1 VCINRL
7 QFTVHNSQLKKLDK
21 LLITSFVGPF
31 IVTFFIA
38 LFVFVMQTLWLY
50 IDEIAGKGVG
60 FFLLTELVAYLSVSM
75 IPLSL
80 PVAVLISSVMVLGNL
95 AERYELSSIKSAGV
109 SLWRT
114 MRPLMVFT
122 GGVAVLSFFC
132 SNYFIPVS
140 NLKFK
145 SRLYDI
151 RQQKPALSLEESLF
165 NTDFQGFSIRIGD
178 KLPDNSTIRDVTLY
192 DNGEAAQGRLSMVAA
207 DSGRMYGST
216 DNKYFVMQLF
226 EGQQISEPRPI
237 TKAGKRNYPMMRS
250 TFQSWTKVFDLDQ
263 FEMDRTD
270 ENLFKSHH
278 TMLSNRQLLVAIDS
292 IDREIV
298 ERSSRMAESNNRHFY
313 FLNKISLQRTKEK
326 QEREAEE
333 KRAKVDSMIRANPDT
348 NKLKE
353 ALKKIGATAKDNEYL
368 AKTKVQEPAPP
379 AKLAPTAQDSAN
391 IAKLKALTKP
401 SDTPPITAK
410 DSVGQAKPQPQK
422 QPAAAPKPKPPKQPV
437 INKKLPPTT
446 KQDSSGKQPDPLKKP
461 EDVGYKQRL
470 DKPLKQY
477 NSILETFEINKQ
489 KELLEKAR
497 NPISIIQDQAET
509 TLRSMQKTKESR
521 VKHVF
526 EFHSKFSLA
535 MACLIF
541 LFVGAPMGAIVRKGG
556 FGWPLLISIVFFM
569 LFIVISIFSKN
580 IAERFVI
587 HAITAAWMNCLVV
600 FPMGLALTYW
610 AMRDMG
616 WSQIVEQLSLRR
628 LWRRK

>member
-1 VCINRL
+1 M
-7 QFTVHNSQLKKLDK
+7 KKLDK
-21 LLITSFVGPF
+21 LLITSFVPPF

-95 AERYELSSIKSAGV
+95 AERYELSSMKSAGV

-114 MRPLMVFT
+114 MRPLMVVT
-122 GGVAVLSFFC
+122 ACVAVLSFFC

-165 NTDFQGFSIRIGD
+165 NQDFQGFSIRIGD
-178 KLPDNSTIRDVTLY
+178 KLPDNSTIRDVILY
-192 DNGEAAQGRLSMVAA
+192 DNGEASQGRLSMVAA
-207 DSGRMYGST
+207 DSGQMYGSE

-226 EGQQISEPRPI
+226 EGQQIAEPKPI
-237 TKAGKRNYPMMRS
+237 TKSGKRNYPMMRT
-250 TFQSWTKVFDLDQ
+250 TFESWTKVFDLDQ
-263 FEMDRTD
+263 FELDRTD

-292 IDREIV
+292 IDQEIV
-298 ERSSRMAESNNRHFY
+298 DRGERMAESNTRHFY
-313 FLNKISLQRTKEK
+313 FLNKLAQERNREKLK
-326 QEREAEE
+326 QESEE
-333 KRAKVDSMIRANPDT
+333 KRAKIDSMIAGKPDT
-348 NKLKE
+348 
-353 ALKKIGATAKDNEYL
+353 AIAKSPT
-368 AKTKVQEPAPP
+368 KTKVADD
-379 AKLAPTAQDSAN
+379 TSA
-391 IAKLKALTKP
+391 ASKSKA
-401 SDTPPITAK
+401 
-410 DSVGQAKPQPQK
+410 V
-422 QPAAAPKPKPPKQPV
+422 
-437 INKKLPPTT
+437 LP
-446 KQDSSGKQPDPLKKP
+446 GKQPSPRPMPQKKTPKQAEPQQKPAQLKKP
-461 EDVGYKQRL
+461 EETSFKQII
-470 DKPLKQY
+470 DKPLTEY
-477 NSILETFEINKQ
+477 SSILETFELNRRR
-489 KELLEKAR
+489 ELAERAA
-497 NPISIIQDQAET
+497 NPINVVKEQAET
-509 TLRSMQKTKESR
+509 ALRSLQKTKESR

-535 MACLIF
+535 MACIIF

-587 HAITAAWMNCLVV
+587 DAVSAAWMNCLVV

-616 WSQIVEQLSLRR
+616 WSQIVEVLSLKRW
-628 LWRRK
+628 LKKRKVQSPDPA

>member
-1 VCINRL
+1 M
-7 QFTVHNSQLKKLDK
+7 KKLDK
-21 LLITSFVGPF
+21 LLITSFVPPF

-95 AERYELSSIKSAGV
+95 AERYELSSMKSAGV

-114 MRPLMVFT
+114 MRPLMVVT
-122 GGVAVLSFFC
+122 ACIAVLSFFC

-165 NTDFQGFSIRIGD
+165 NQDFQGFSIRIGD
-178 KLPDNSTIRDVTLY
+178 KLPDNSTIRDVILY
-192 DNGEAAQGRLSMVAA
+192 DNGEASQGRLSMVAA
-207 DSGRMYGST
+207 DSGQMYGSE

-226 EGQQISEPRPI
+226 EGQQIAEPKPI
-237 TKAGKRNYPMMRS
+237 TKSGKRNYPMMRT
-250 TFQSWTKVFDLDQ
+250 TFTSWTKVFDLDQ
-263 FEMDRTD
+263 FELDRTD

-292 IDREIV
+292 IDQEIV
-298 ERSSRMAESNNRHFY
+298 DRNARMAESNTRHFY
-313 FLNKISLQRTKEK
+313 FLNKLAQEKNREKKK
-326 QEREAEE
+326 QESLEN
-333 KRAKVDSMIRANPDT
+333 RAKIDSMISGKSDT
-348 NKLKE
+348 T
-353 ALKKIGATAKDNEYL
+353 I
-368 AKTKVQEPAPP
+368 
-379 AKLAPTAQDSAN
+379 
-391 IAKLKALTKP
+391 TKP
-401 SDTPPITAK
+401 PIKPKAEEDTAAASKSKAVLPGKQSSARPM
-410 DSVGQAKPQPQK
+410 PQK
-422 QPAAAPKPKPPKQPV
+422 APLK
-437 INKKLPPTT
+437 
-446 KQDSSGKQPDPLKKP
+446 KQPDVQQNNTQLKKP
-461 EDVGYKQRL
+461 EETTFKQVIE
-470 DKPLKQY
+470 KPLNEYK
-477 NSILETFEINKQ
+477 SILETFELNRQ
-489 KELLEKAR
+489 RELADR
-497 NPISIIQDQAET
+497 AINPIKVVKEQAESA
-509 TLRSMQKTKESR
+509 LRSLQKTKESR

-535 MACLIF
+535 MACIIF

-587 HAITAAWMNCLVV
+587 DAVVAAWMNCLVV

-616 WSQIVEQLSLRR
+616 WSQIVEQLNPKR
-628 LWRRK
+628 LWKRK

>member
-1 VCINRL
+1 M
-7 QFTVHNSQLKKLDK
+7 KKLDK
-21 LLITSFVGPF
+21 LLITSFVPPF

-95 AERYELSSIKSAGV
+95 AERYELSSMKSAGV

-114 MRPLMVFT
+114 MRPLMVVT
-122 GGVAVLSFFC
+122 ACIAVLSFFC

-165 NTDFQGFSIRIGD
+165 NQDFQGFSIRIGD
-178 KLPDNSTIRDVTLY
+178 KLPDNSTIRDVILY
-192 DNGEAAQGRLSMVAA
+192 DNGEASQGRLSMVAA
-207 DSGRMYGST
+207 DSGQMYGSE

-226 EGQQISEPRPI
+226 EGQQIAEPKPI
-237 TKAGKRNYPMMRS
+237 TKSGKRNYPMMRT
-250 TFQSWTKVFDLDQ
+250 TFESWTKVFDLDQ
-263 FEMDRTD
+263 FELDRTD

-278 TMLSNRQLLVAIDS
+278 TMLSNRQLLEAIDS
-292 IDREIV
+292 IDQEIV
-298 ERSSRMAESNNRHFY
+298 DRNARMAESNNRHFY
-313 FLNKISLQRTKEK
+313 FLNKLAQEKNREKMKKES
-326 QEREAEE
+326 EE
-333 KRAKVDSMIRANPDT
+333 KRAKIDSMITGKPDT
-348 NKLKE
+348 
-353 ALKKIGATAKDNEYL
+353 ATSKKT
-368 AKTKVQEPAPP
+368 
-379 AKLAPTAQDSAN
+379 
-391 IAKLKALTKP
+391 TKP
-401 SDTPPITAK
+401 TVKNDTSNVSKNKVILPGKQQSARPM
-410 DSVGQAKPQPQK
+410 PQK
-422 QPAAAPKPKPPKQPV
+422 TLPA
-437 INKKLPPTT
+437 
-446 KQDSSGKQPDPLKKP
+446 KQPDTLKSTNQLKKP
-461 EDVGYKQRL
+461 EETSFKQVIE
-470 DKPLKQY
+470 KPLNEYK
-477 NSILETFEINKQ
+477 SILETFELNRRR
-489 KELLEKAR
+489 ELADR
-497 NPISIIQDQAET
+497 AINPINVVKEQAET
-509 TLRSMQKTKESR
+509 AMRSLQKTKESR

-535 MACLIF
+535 MACIIF

-587 HAITAAWMNCLVV
+587 DAVTAAWMNCLVV

-616 WSQIVEQLSLRR
+616 WSQIVEQLNPKR
-628 LWRRK
+628 LWKRKEV

>member
-1 VCINRL
+1 M
-7 QFTVHNSQLKKLDK
+7 KKLDK
-21 LLITSFVGPF
+21 LLITSFIPPF

-50 IDEIAGKGVG
+50 IDDIAGKGVG
-60 FFLLTELVAYLSVSM
+60 FFLLTELVGYLSVSM

-95 AERYELSSIKSAGV
+95 AERYELSSMKSAGV

-114 MRPLMVFT
+114 IRPLMVIT
-122 GGVAVLSFFC
+122 AGIGVLSFFC

-165 NTDFQGFSIRIGD
+165 NQDFQGYSIRID
-178 KLPDNSTIRDVTLY
+178 NKLPDNSTIKEVILY
-192 DNGEAAQGRLSMVAA
+192 DNAEASQARLSMVAA
-207 DSGRMYGST
+207 DSGRMFGSK
-216 DNKYFVMQLF
+216 DHKYFVMQLYD
-226 EGQQISEPRPI
+226 GQQISEPKPI
-237 TKAGKRNYPMMRS
+237 IKAGKRNYPMMRT
-250 TFQSWTKVFDLDQ
+250 TFKSWTKVFDLDQ
-263 FEMDRTD
+263 FELDRTD

-292 IDREIV
+292 IDKEI
-298 ERSSRMAESNNRHFY
+298 EDKSNRMAESNSRHFF
-313 FLNKISLQRTKEK
+313 FLNKLAQERNKEK
-326 QEREAEE
+326 QQREAEE
-333 KRAKVDSMIRANPDT
+333 KRAKMDSLYNASG
-348 NKLKE
+348 
-353 ALKKIGATAKDNEYL
+353 GAQESEM
-368 AKTKVQEPAPP
+368 QEPEVEVNAAKPKVAVKPP
-379 AKLAPTAQDSAN
+379 AKTPAT
-391 IAKLKALTKP
+391 P
-401 SDTPPITAK
+401 S
-410 DSVGQAKPQPQK
+410 V
-422 QPAAAPKPKPPKQPV
+422 KPKKSVPSNNKPTKMTTMPKQPE
-437 INKKLPPTT
+437 
-446 KQDSSGKQPDPLKKP
+446 PLKKP
-461 EDVGYKQRL
+461 EELGFKQVI
-470 DKPLKQY
+470 DKPLDQY
-477 NSILETFEINKQ
+477 NSLLETFEINRRR
-489 KELLEKAR
+489 ELKEKAKS
-497 NPISIIQDQAET
+497 PIHVVQDQAET
-509 TLRSMQKTKESR
+509 TLRSLEKTEESR

-535 MACLIF
+535 LACLIF

-587 HAITAAWMNCLVV
+587 DAISAAWMNCLVV

-616 WSQIVEQLSLRR
+616 VGQIAEFFSFKWLFKNKKPLG
-628 LWRRK
+628 

>member
-1 VCINRL
+1 L
-7 QFTVHNSQLKKLDK
+7 STVRFWPSTVYRRTVNVKKLDK

-31 IVTFFIA
+31 VVTFFIA

-60 FFLLTELVAYLSVSM
+60 FFLLTELVGYLSVSM
-75 IPLSL
+75 IPMSL

-114 MRPLMVFT
+114 MMPLMVFT

-132 SNYFIPVS
+132 SNYLIPVS

-178 KLPDNSTIRDVTLY
+178 KLPDNSTIRNVLVY
-192 DNGEAAQGRLSMVAA
+192 DNGEASQGRLSMVAA
-207 DSGRMYGST
+207 DSGQMFGSQ

-226 EGQQISEPRPI
+226 EGQQIAEPKPL
-237 TKAGKRNYPMMRS
+237 TKSGRRNYPMMRS

-263 FEMDRTD
+263 FELDRTD

-292 IDREIV
+292 IDLEIV
-298 ERSSRMAESNNRHFY
+298 ERAGRMAESNNRHFY
-313 FLNKISLQRTKEK
+313 FLNKLHLERTKEK
-326 QEREAEE
+326 QEQEAEE
-333 KRAKVDSMIRANPDT
+333 KRAKMDSIIKANPDSAALQ
-348 NKLKE
+348 KALKE
-353 ALKKIGATAKDNEYL
+353 IGVTAKDNEYM
-368 AKTKVQEPAPP
+368 AKKNAEQLTTTPDA
-379 AKLAPTAQDSAN
+379 TAS
-391 IAKLKALTKP
+391 KP
-401 SDTPPITAK
+401 
-410 DSVGQAKPQPQK
+410 
-422 QPAAAPKPKPPKQPV
+422 APKPSQTTPTSQDSVALARLKGQQPPIKPPKTLTRQKPN
-437 INKKLPPTT
+437 ITPRNLPAT
-446 KQDSSGKQPDPLKKP
+446 KQDTTGKKQLPQKKIQV
-461 EDVGYKQRL
+461 VGYKQL
-470 DKPLKQY
+470 LEKPIEQY
-477 NSILETFEINKQ
+477 SSMLETFEPQ
-489 KELLEKAR
+489 KRSELLEKAR
-497 NPISIIQDQAET
+497 NPMSVIQDQAET
-509 TLRSMQKTKESR
+509 TLRSLQKTRESK

-535 MACLIF
+535 MACVIF

-587 HAITAAWMNCLVV
+587 NAVTAAWMNCLVV

-616 WSQIVEQLSLRR
+616 WGQIVEALSWKRWLK
-628 LWRRK
+628 RK

>member
-1 VCINRL
+1 M
-7 QFTVHNSQLKKLDK
+7 KKLDK

-60 FFLLTELVAYLSVSM
+60 FFLLTELVGYLSVSM
-75 IPLSL
+75 IPMSL

-114 MRPLMVFT
+114 MMPLMLFT

-178 KLPDNSTIRDVTLY
+178 KLPDNSTIRNVLVY
-192 DNGEAAQGRLSMVAA
+192 DNGEASQGRLSMVAA
-207 DSGRMYGST
+207 DSGQMFGSK

-226 EGQQISEPRPI
+226 QGQQIAEPKPI
-237 TKAGKRNYPMMRS
+237 TKAGRRNYPMMRS
-250 TFQSWTKVFDLDQ
+250 TFKSWTKVFDLDQ
-263 FEMDRTD
+263 FELDRTD

-298 ERSSRMAESNNRHFY
+298 ERGGRMAESNNRHFY
-313 FLNKISLQRTKEK
+313 FLNKLQMERTKEK
-326 QEREAEE
+326 QAREAEE
-333 KRAKVDSMIRANPDT
+333 KRAKMDSIIKANPDSAAQQ
-348 NKLKE
+348 KALKE
-353 ALKKIGATAKDNEYL
+353 LGSTAKDYEYL
-368 AKTKVQEPAPP
+368 ARLNTKELTKGNDATAEKLAPKPSQTAPTSQDSAALARLKGQEPP
-379 AKLAPTAQDSAN
+379 AKPPQTVPRQKPN
-391 IAKLKALTKP
+391 I
-401 SDTPPITAK
+401 TPRNL
-410 DSVGQAKPQPQK
+410 
-422 QPAAAPKPKPPKQPV
+422 PA
-437 INKKLPPTT
+437 T
-446 KQDSSGKQPDPLKKP
+446 KQDTTGKKQVQQKKI
-461 EDVGYKQRL
+461 EVVGYKQVL
-470 DKPLKQY
+470 EKPIEQY
-477 NSILETFEINKQ
+477 SSMLETFEPQ
-489 KELLEKAR
+489 KRSELLEKAR
-497 NPISIIQDQAET
+497 NPMSVIQDQAET
-509 TLRSMQKTKESR
+509 TLRSLQKTRESK

-535 MACLIF
+535 MACVIF

-587 HAITAAWMNCLVV
+587 NAVTAAWMNCLVV

-616 WSQIVEQLSLRR
+616 WGQIVEALSWKRWLK
-628 LWRRK
+628 RK